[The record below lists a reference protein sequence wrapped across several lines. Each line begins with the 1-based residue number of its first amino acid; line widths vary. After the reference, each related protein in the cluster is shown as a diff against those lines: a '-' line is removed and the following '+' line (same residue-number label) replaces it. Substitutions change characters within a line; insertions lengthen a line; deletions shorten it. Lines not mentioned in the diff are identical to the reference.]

1 MAAKQIT
8 KLNSVSTIFSGISDI
23 AICVDS
29 GIDYS
34 TATLASFVSW
44 KSLSDVKLDSTN
56 FTGDAPTETQVK
68 NEKGSVVVTTAVAGT
83 NKLEFICYDTAANML
98 LKFLQGTDKT
108 PTFVAD
114 DVFAVGSTVTGF
126 GTSLPIVTC
135 PILVANDAANQA
147 VCFPYAKIVSSLVL
161 DSKVLAIKCTVTAQ
175 NIATTGLSTAMLIRG
190 ALDVAS
196 V

>member
-29 GIDYS
+29 PIDYS
-34 TATLASFVSW
+34 TATLQSFISW
-44 KSLSDVKLDSTN
+44 KSLSDIKLDSTS

-98 LKFLQGTDKT
+98 IKFLNGVDKS
-108 PTFVAD
+108 PVFVAD
-114 DVFAVGSTVTGF
+114 DVFAIGSTVTGY
-126 GTSLPIVTC
+126 GTALPIVTC
-135 PILVANDAANQA
+135 PIMVVNDVASQA
-147 VCFPYAKIVSSLVL
+147 VCFPYAKIVSEVLL
-161 DSKVLAIKCTVTAQ
+161 DSKVLAIK
-175 NIATTGLSTAMLIRG
+175 
-190 ALDVAS
+190 
-196 V
+196 